1 MSSFISMCLRSV
13 HTLLSFR
20 FGGRCSYLTPRPPFT
35 TLRSVYFTHLSTA
48 RHKWLLHSTPQINAV
63 IPFRL
68 TAVILTQI
76 LLPQTAS
83 KASFHSPT
91 HCCVAFSHH
100 TCPFPTH
107 FQLYIFSTATSPP
120 PINCLKAERKV
131 ITPNRCVVKL
141 RQSENKAPKITYNF
155 HLRLVIGSNENYK
168 RFSKYGVSCQAPSSS
183 LLVV

>member
-1 MSSFISMCLRSV
+1 MSCLGVPPTRNLKDPTTHQRLQSEKNMSSFISMCLRSV

-91 HCCVAFSHH
+91 HCSVAFSHH
-100 TCPFPTH
+100 TCPFPTAFPIVYFFH
-107 FQLYIFSTATSPP
+107 CDEST
-120 PINCLKAERKV
+120 PISA
-131 ITPNRCVVKL
+131 
-141 RQSENKAPKITYNF
+141 
-155 HLRLVIGSNENYK
+155 
-168 RFSKYGVSCQAPSSS
+168 
-183 LLVV
+183 